1 MKDNDHTREGQ
12 QPGTSL
18 PRKAAMYVRMATDRQ
33 CYSIENQ
40 TAAINRYAKQ
50 RKRRRKIKIVAHY
63 TDGGKV

>member
-1 MKDNDHTREGQ
+1 MKDNDHT
-12 QPGTSL
+12 PGNQESGASL
-18 PRKAAMYVRMATDRQ
+18 PKKAAMYVRMATDRQ